1 MWFQIRS
8 GMNILLIGS
17 GGREHALAWKLT
29 QSPLC
34 TSLYIAP
41 GNPGTAASGIN
52 VDIKINDFAAIKSF
66 CLSHDISM
74 IVVGPEAPL
83 VDGLTDFFRQEDT
96 KHIGIIGPSAYAAQL
111 EGSKA
116 FAKKFMQKYNI
127 PTAVSMEVH
136 AGNMEEG
143 QRFLESMQAPYVLKA
158 DGLAAG
164 KGVMI
169 IDGIQEAKTMLREM
183 LSGKF
188 GKASDTVVIETFL
201 KGIEF
206 SVFALTDGKNYL
218 LLPEAKDYK
227 RIGTGDTG
235 LNTGG
240 MGAVSPVSFADEEL
254 WQKVI
259 DRIVKPTISG
269 IYAEKMDYTGFVFF
283 GLINVDGDPYV
294 IEYNCRMGD
303 PETEAVLPRVK
314 SDWVQL
320 LQAAVE
326 GRLDKQSIE
335 TDDRYAVTVML
346 VSGGYPEDYAKN
358 KVIQGLDGIED
369 SLLFHAGTAAFNG
382 DIVTSG
388 GRVLAVTT
396 LHPDFKEAV
405 RISMQN
411 ADKIQYEG
419 KYYRN
424 DIGFDL

>member
-1 MWFQIRS
+1 
-8 GMNILLIGS
+8 MNILLIGS